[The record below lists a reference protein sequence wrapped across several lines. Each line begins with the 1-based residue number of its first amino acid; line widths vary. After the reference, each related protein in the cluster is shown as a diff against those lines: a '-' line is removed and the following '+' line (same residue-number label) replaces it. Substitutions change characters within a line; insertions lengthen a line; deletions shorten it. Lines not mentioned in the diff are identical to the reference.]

1 MIGFGNRASFVGCS
15 VYSPH
20 VSVSPEFVLISRYGR
35 DFFFCDTWFDS
46 GDPEWGTQNKKKK
59 IKNKSLFFLEPIT
72 LVEEGGRHSV
82 IHARRSR
89 VVGPS
94 LVGKSSHIQ
103 WMIQPIK
110 DGLPHFPR
118 STPRRPTYTLC
129 IFAFLLLL
137 LFYYILNL
145 ICYFSFFTFIQ
156 IRFSLYLFFHISR
169 PFPTLISLIFIYL
182 FIF

>member
-1 MIGFGNRASFVGCS
+1 MVVI
-15 VYSPH
+15 
-20 VSVSPEFVLISRYGR
+20 
-35 DFFFCDTWFDS
+35 FFFCGTWFDS

-110 DGLPHFPR
+110 DGLYFGR
-118 STPRRPTYTLC
+118 SSYQLH
-129 IFAFLLLL
+129 IFLDRHHVGPLPCAYVVLL
-137 LFYYILNL
+137 LFSYILNL
-145 ICYFSFFTFIQ
+145 ICYFSI
-156 IRFSLYLFFHISR
+156 LFFFFHLHSNKIFFLSFLSH
-169 PFPTLISLIFIYL
+169 PSSVPTLICLIFIYL

>member
-1 MIGFGNRASFVGCS
+1 M
-15 VYSPH
+15 
-20 VSVSPEFVLISRYGR
+20 
-35 DFFFCDTWFDS
+35 
-46 GDPEWGTQNKKKK
+46 
-59 IKNKSLFFLEPIT
+59 SLFFLEPIT

-110 DGLPHFPR
+110 DGLYFGR
-118 STPRRPTYTLC
+118 SSYRLRIFLDRHHVGPLTCALC

-145 ICYFSFFTFIQ
+145 ICYFSFCTFIQ